1 MSDTESETPEVIE
14 PGEEKAA
21 EKMPPNSIS
30 EPAKVMRIG
39 SMTKLLLEEVRGSAL
54 DEAGRDRLRDIY
66 DTSIKELSSALSPDL
81 SQELNNLASPFDDA
95 LVPSESELRIAQAQ
109 LVGWLEG
116 LFHGIQATLF
126 AQQQI
131 AQQQLAQMHNQQLPQ
146 GAQPGQAAPRN
157 SSTAHSDAM
166 TVRCLSTKKGRPMD
180 GPLPMGNCFALMLL
194 GD

>member
-14 PGEEKAA
+14 PGEGKAEEA
-21 EKMPPNSIS
+21 MPPNSIS

-66 DTSIKELSSALSPDL
+66 DTSIKQLSSALSPDL
-81 SQELNNLASPFDDA
+81 SEELNNLASPFDDSE
-95 LVPSESELRIAQAQ
+95 VPSESELRVAQAQ

-131 AQQQLAQMHNQQLPQ
+131 AQQQLAQMHNQQLPS
-146 GAQPGQAAPRN
+146 GAKPGQAAPPQ
-157 SSTAHSDAM
+157 TG
-166 TVRCLSTKKGRPMD
+166 VYL
-180 GPLPMGNCFALMLL
+180 
-194 GD
+194 